1 MSRLTDKRLKVACDY
16 FVHFA
21 SKEEAVKY
29 RMLAESAPKYEEI
42 YRKLADYEDK
52 QEQGL
57 LIELPVAIGT
67 EVYFTPS
74 EKMYELNLICNKK
87 GNRVYYQKVK
97 RITIGQNGWY
107 LECDKDV
114 EYGTGKILL
123 PSGYKK
129 TWFLTRSEAEEALAK
144 MGGKA

>member
-1 MSRLTDKRLKVACDY
+1 MSCNRSYAECTDNCPW
-16 FVHFA
+16 
-21 SKEEAVKY
+21 EEAVW
-29 RMLAESAPKYEEI
+29 S
-42 YRKLADYEDK
+42 KLADYEDK

-57 LIELPVAIGT
+57 LWELPVAIDT

-123 PSGYKK
+123 PSDYKK